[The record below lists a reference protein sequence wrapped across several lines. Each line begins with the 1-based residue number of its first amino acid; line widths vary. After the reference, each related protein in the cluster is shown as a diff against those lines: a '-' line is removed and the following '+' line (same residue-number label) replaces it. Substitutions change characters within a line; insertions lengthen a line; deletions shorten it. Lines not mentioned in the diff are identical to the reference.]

1 MLDFFQSIWG
11 SFVIGIGSLLV
22 VCKVFENYEKVIRKD
37 KLQRISEN
45 ITKFKFST
53 GARKVFAVWVYL
65 NNALFGKKLI
75 SWRAFFVSV
84 ILTNA

>member
-11 SFVIGIGSLLV
+11 SFVIGIGALLV

-53 GARKVFAVWVYL
+53 GARKVFAVWVCL
-65 NNALFGKKLI
+65 NNALFGK
-75 SWRAFFVSV
+75 
-84 ILTNA
+84 N